1 MNLANIITVLRIILV
16 PFFLIILLT
25 KLENKEIFAFSIFVI
40 ASASDLLD
48 GYIARKYNQI
58 TSLGK
63 FLDPLAD
70 KFLIIGA
77 LVALV
82 MIGTI
87 EIWIVSLIVI
97 REIFIT
103 SFRYYLINKKIT
115 LSASFLGKIKTF
127 FQIISISVL
136 LIYNVFPIPYNN
148 YFFSVGINLLYFAL
162 FLTIYSGIQYVLNFS
177 KHIKTNK

>member
-1 MNLANIITVLRIILV
+1 MNLANIITILRIILV
-16 PFFLIILLT
+16 PIFLIILLT
-25 KLENKEIFAFSIFVI
+25 KLENKEIVAFSIFVI
-40 ASASDLLD
+40 ASFSDILD

-77 LVALV
+77 LIALF

-87 EIWIVSLIVI
+87 ELWIVLLIVI

-103 SFRYYLINKKIT
+103 SFRYYLMIKNIL

-127 FQIISISVL
+127 FQIISIATL
-136 LIYNVFPIPYNN
+136 LIYNVFPKPYND

-162 FLTIYSGIQYVLNFS
+162 FLTIYSGIQYVFNFS